1 MLKSLK
7 CIPDATNVHEDLG
20 LQSLGFEFQ
29 IKIGLADF

>member
-1 MLKSLK
+1 MPKSSK
-7 CIPDATNVHEDLG
+7 RTPYATNVHEDLG